1 MKDARRGPHSLVE
14 DDRNR
19 HLKAQQVFLSAGQS
33 GSRSQ
38 RTDLSWPLF
47 DLDLSVGAVRD
58 PSAFPLLFRSGL
70 GADVTFT
77 TQ

>member
-1 MKDARRGPHSLVE
+1 MAQHHPPHPGGFISEIYLEPSGLSRRVLAETLGVPSST
-14 DDRNR
+14 
-19 HLKAQQVFLSAGQS
+19 LSRVLRG
-33 GSRSQ
+33 
-38 RTDLSWPLF
+38 
-47 DLDLSVGAVRD
+47 LSVGAVRD